1 MAGTS
6 KGAVILLHG
15 VHANKKSMLSRAR
28 FLVAAKYSVPLIDL
42 QIHGE
47 SEGDRIT
54 FGHLEFLDVAV
65 ASTASSPSA
74 AEMTVGQKAQRVTVA
89 EAPGQSGGKSERA
102 RGRRIW

>member
-28 FLVAAKYSVPLIDL
+28 LLVAANYSVPLIDL

-54 FGHLEFLDVAV
+54 SLDVAV